1 MPFATEKESDGAA
14 KGMKGDAAVGPTP
27 THRAV
32 LGTRGVRYIHE
43 TRPGALERAV
53 IASISDQEWVIPRTY
68 GIFRIPAC
76 EKQQVFTV
84 LEVEPHTDAIDLGD
98 NRKLAFAIG
107 GRDIAE
113 DLVQELDRHGVFVC
127 EGMAPSEEELQNA
140 RRKREEWF
148 NELIQEGDVMWARGH
163 THREISDMH
172 RRAAMA
178 QQVEREWAYVPG
190 RHVDCPVCGE
200 KIKANVAV
208 CRHCRAV
215 LDAER
220 AAKHGITAPRPG
232 ATVNPA

>member
-1 MPFATEKESDGAA
+1 MHRPERRRHNGPCWGHAECATSIRRARGGA
-14 KGMKGDAAVGPTP
+14 
-27 THRAV
+27 
-32 LGTRGVRYIHE
+32 E
-43 TRPGALERAV
+43 TAV

-76 EKQQVFTV
+76 ENRQSFTT
-84 LEVEPHTDAIDLGD
+84 LEVAPHTDAIDLGD
-98 NRKLAFAIG
+98 NRKLPFAIG

-127 EGMAPSEEELQNA
+127 DGATPSEEELQSA

-172 RRAAMA
+172 RRAALA
-178 QQVEREWAYVPG
+178 QGVEREWAYVPG
-190 RHVDCPVCGE
+190 RNMDCPVCGE

-220 AAKHGITAPRPG
+220 AAKHGI
-232 ATVNPA
+232 ATRAEKASG

>member
-1 MPFATEKESDGAA
+1 MQPATGNTNSEAV
-14 KGMKGDAAVGPTP
+14 KGSKPDAAAGMTP
-27 THRAV
+27 THREV
-32 LGTRGVRYIHE
+32 LGARGVRYIHQASSGATE
-43 TRPGALERAV
+43 TAV

-76 EKQQVFTV
+76 ANRQSFTV
-84 LEVEPHTDAIDLGD
+84 LEVAPHTDAIDLGD
-98 NRKLAFAIG
+98 NRKLPFAIG

-113 DLVQELDRHGVFVC
+113 DVVQELDRHGVFVC
-127 EGMAPSEEELQNA
+127 DGVTPSEEELQSA

-172 RRAAMA
+172 RRAALA
-178 QQVEREWAYVPG
+178 QGVEREWAYVPG
-190 RHVDCPVCGE
+190 RNMDCPVCGE

-208 CRHCRAV
+208 CKHCRAV

-220 AAKHGITAPRPG
+220 AAKHGIATRGQATTAEPD
-232 ATVNPA
+232 